1 MKNVCHALWWFGL
14 LALLAGPLLAAE
26 YSGKVVGVSDG
37 DTLTLLVPDGADHLF
52 EFRARHHD
60 EMPASQ
66 ALEPEVHAGAQDFPF
81 TRAARMCFFHAHD
94 VADGILLFFHHIL
107 EAS

>member
-1 MKNVCHALWWFGL
+1 MKA
-14 LALLAGPLLAAE
+14 
-26 YSGKVVGVSDG
+26 VSS
-37 DTLTLLVPDGADHLF
+37 LLVPNGADHLL

-66 ALEPEVHAGAQDFPF
+66 ALEPEVHAGAQDLPF

-107 EAS
+107 EASYENLDSADAGRFRPAR